1 MDQMES
7 RQEMIWDLRRGDDDD
22 NRSCPKGGG
31 LRSLI
36 ISAIF
41 EFNYVKAPVTFL
53 ALVIVPALL
62 VGIAPSVLV
71 TYGQLFF
78 HATTLAGTR
87 LVIAFGLLIFL
98 VGAALWIGRPLLKM
112 AFYNYRHL
120 HYSLIF
126 PIFVAV
132 REILRTVIE
141 TLGGR
146 SKTPKQLDRRRR
158 FATVLA
164 ALLFAGGGL
173 ALAIAVDFRIGLK
186 LINVEQV
193 RVWPIFKAAL
203 GNAAVIFGLSTVF
216 ESLFWLWRE
225 LTLSDPVLDWVP
237 GPAQSASSTLRVAH
251 LSDLHLVGERYGCRM
266 ECGSFGPHG
275 NRSFRSALRKL
286 AAIHARTPLDRI
298 LVTGDVTDAGTRAEW
313 VEFIDLLRECPQLR
327 ERMSFVPGNHDVNIV
342 DRTNPARLDFPWSA
356 GQALRKLRFV
366 LALDAV
372 QGGRARLVDPVSGA
386 LGPSLQDYLREG
398 KRPELLRALA
408 QRGAMRGRWEIT
420 KIWNAIF
427 PLVEP
432 APTRDDYGLIL
443 LDSNAPSNFS
453 LTNAIGVV
461 NPLQMN
467 ALKSLLK
474 NSPGRA
480 WIILLHHQVV
490 EYPAAAISSL
500 RDRIGLALVNA
511 PDVLAAIAPHASR
524 VLVVHGHRH
533 RDWIGTCGEVVL
545 CSAPSVALGSD
556 DFQGAFHI
564 HELALGSDGEI
575 RLTSTERLKVHD
587 AGVLAMPRALNK
599 RTVRKAAPSFKPAA

>member
-1 MDQMES
+1 MES

-41 EFNYVKAPVTFL
+41 EFNYVKAPVAFL
-53 ALVIVPALL
+53 ALVIIPALL

-237 GPAQSASSTLRVAH
+237 GPAPSASSTLRIAH

-372 QGGRARLVDPVSGA
+372 QGGRARLVDHVSGA

-480 WIILLHHQVV
+480 WIILRRRSAVC
-490 EYPAAAISSL
+490 AIASASRSSTPRTFWRPSRLMLRVSWSSTAIATGIGSGLAVRLFCAPLRRWRWAPMIFKALSTSTSSL
-500 RDRIGLALVNA
+500 SALMEKFA
-511 PDVLAAIAPHASR
+511 
-524 VLVVHGHRH
+524 
-533 RDWIGTCGEVVL
+533 
-545 CSAPSVALGSD
+545 
-556 DFQGAFHI
+556 
-564 HELALGSDGEI
+564 
-575 RLTSTERLKVHD
+575 
-587 AGVLAMPRALNK
+587 
-599 RTVRKAAPSFKPAA
+599 